1 MELKLSPELR
11 QLVEETREWGRT
23 EVRPAGLEA
32 DRNAAPLP
40 PDHPY
45 FRKFV
50 DSGRASA
57 RAQAAEAPEGRTV
70 RAVVLGEESAYWD
83 RGMGVATPG
92 AGFPSG
98 AVNATGTPEQKERF
112 LGPFRELKDP
122 HWASFAL
129 TEPGGGSDTAAF
141 RTRATRT
148 DRGYVLN
155 GAKCF
160 IGNAARA
167 DWILVQATLDPSL
180 GRAGQRSFFVE
191 KGNPGLI
198 GMKIEKKMGLR
209 AYESVSFSLQ
219 DCEVPAENLLG
230 GEDREP
236 REPRAPG
243 GGTGAYGATMGALNS
258 ARVGVAASAL
268 GIARAALDEARR
280 FAKASGSLKHPRVRD
295 ELERSLRKLR
305 AARLATLKAGWL
317 VDVRRTNVIESSM
330 AKILAAEIAQEAAA
344 LGVEIVGLEAGAG
357 DNLIE
362 KLYRDAK
369 ALNIVEGT
377 GQIQRVIIA
386 RQLVGLPR

>member
-1 MELKLSPELR
+1 MELQLSPELR
-11 QLVEETREWGRT
+11 KLVLETREWGRA

-45 FRKFV
+45 FRKFI

-70 RAVVLGEESAYWD
+70 RMVVLGEESAYWD

-112 LGPFRELKDP
+112 LGPFRNLTDP

-167 DWILVQATLDPSL
+167 DWILVQATL
-180 GRAGQRSFFVE
+180 
-191 KGNPGLI
+191 
-198 GMKIEKKMGLR
+198 
-209 AYESVSFSLQ
+209 
-219 DCEVPAENLLG
+219 CLLYTS
-230 GEDREP
+230 RC
-236 REPRAPG
+236 
-243 GGTGAYGATMGALNS
+243 
-258 ARVGVAASAL
+258 V
-268 GIARAALDEARR
+268 
-280 FAKASGSLKHPRVRD
+280 
-295 ELERSLRKLR
+295 
-305 AARLATLKAGWL
+305 
-317 VDVRRTNVIESSM
+317 
-330 AKILAAEIAQEAAA
+330 
-344 LGVEIVGLEAGAG
+344 
-357 DNLIE
+357 
-362 KLYRDAK
+362 
-369 ALNIVEGT
+369 
-377 GQIQRVIIA
+377 
-386 RQLVGLPR
+386 

>member
-1 MELKLSPELR
+1 
-11 QLVEETREWGRT
+11 
-23 EVRPAGLEA
+23 
-32 DRNAAPLP
+32 
-40 PDHPY
+40 
-45 FRKFV
+45 
-50 DSGRASA
+50 
-57 RAQAAEAPEGRTV
+57 
-70 RAVVLGEESAYWD
+70 
-83 RGMGVATPG
+83 MGVATPG
-92 AGFPSG
+92 AGFPAGS
-98 AVNATGTPEQKERF
+98 VNATGTPEQKERF

-148 DRGYVLN
+148 DRSYVLN

-191 KGNPGLI
+191 KDTPGLI

-230 GEDREP
+230 GEDREA

-243 GGTGAYGATMGALNS
+243 SGTGAYGATMGALNS

-280 FAKASGSLKHPRVRD
+280 FAKESGSLRHPRVRD

-330 AKILAAEIAQEAAA
+330 AKILAAEIAQEAAS
-344 LGVEIVGLEAGAG
+344 LGMEIVGLEAGAG

-362 KLYRDAK
+362 KLFRDAK